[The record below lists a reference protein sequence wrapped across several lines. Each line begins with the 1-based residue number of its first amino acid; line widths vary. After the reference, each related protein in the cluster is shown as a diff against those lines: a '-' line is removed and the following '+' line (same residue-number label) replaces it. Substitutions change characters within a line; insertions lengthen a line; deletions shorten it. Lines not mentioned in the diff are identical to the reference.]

1 MSKHSLNSVTLET
14 RTDLGKTGSHRLRAQ
29 GKIPGVVYGHG
40 TATPIT
46 IDAKQLSELILSG
59 HRNHVVDAT
68 IGGTRDSVLLRTI
81 ETHPITRKPLSV
93 DFQRIASGESITA
106 SVPVTTTGT
115 PAGVR
120 DAGGVMDTVT
130 HALDVKGPAQSMPD
144 HLVVDVTGLGLHEH
158 VTAGQVPLPQGFTLL
173 TPPETIVI
181 TVGVSRAL
189 VGTETETETA
199 ELQPTE
205 APEGP

>member
-14 RTDLGKTGSHRLRAQ
+14 RTDLGKTGAHRLRAQ

-40 TATPIT
+40 TSTPIT

-59 HRNHVVDAT
+59 NRNHVVDAT
-68 IGGTRDSVLLRTI
+68 IGGARDSVLLRTI

-120 DAGGVMDTVT
+120 DSGGVMDVVT
-130 HALDVKGPAQSMPD
+130 HALDLKGPAQSMPD
-144 HLVVDVTGLGLHEH
+144 HLVVDVTELGLHEH
-158 VTAGQVPLPQGFTLL
+158 VTAGRVPLPDGFALL
-173 TPPETIVI
+173 TPPDTIVI
-181 TVGVSRAL
+181 TVGISRAN
-189 VGTETETETA
+189 VGTETETTA
-199 ELQPTE
+199 EVPPTE
-205 APEGP
+205 APTEGA

>member
-14 RTDLGKTGSHRLRAQ
+14 RTDLGKTGAHRLRAQ

-59 HRNHVVDAT
+59 NRNHVVDAT
-68 IGGTRDSVLLRTI
+68 IGGARDSVLLRTI

-106 SVPVTTTGT
+106 SVPVTTSGT
-115 PAGVR
+115 AAGVR
-120 DAGGVMDTVT
+120 DAGGVMDVVT

-144 HLVVDVTGLGLHEH
+144 HLVVDVTNLGLHEH
-158 VTAGQVPLPQGFTLL
+158 VNAGDIPLPQGFTLL
-173 TPPETIVI
+173 TPPDTIVI
-181 TVGVSRAL
+181 TVGVSRAN
-189 VGTETETETA
+189 VGTEAETA
-199 ELQPTE
+199 EVQPVE
-205 APEGP
+205 APEGS

>member
-14 RTDLGKTGSHRLRAQ
+14 RTDLGKTGAHRLRAQ

-40 TATPIT
+40 TSTPIT

-59 HRNHVVDAT
+59 NRNHVVDAT
-68 IGGTRDSVLLRTI
+68 IGGAPDSVLLRTI

-106 SVPVTTTGT
+106 TVAVTTTGT

-120 DAGGVMDTVT
+120 DAGGVMDVVT
-130 HALDVKGPAQSMPD
+130 HALDVKGPAQTMPD
-144 HLVVDVTGLGLHEH
+144 HLAVDVTELGLNEH
-158 VTAGQVPLPQGFTLL
+158 VTAGQIPLPDGFALL
-173 TPPETIVI
+173 TPPDTIVI
-181 TVGVSRAL
+181 TVGISRAS
-189 VGTETETETA
+189 VGAGTDNEEV
-199 ELQPTE
+199 QPTE
-205 APEGP
+205 APAGP